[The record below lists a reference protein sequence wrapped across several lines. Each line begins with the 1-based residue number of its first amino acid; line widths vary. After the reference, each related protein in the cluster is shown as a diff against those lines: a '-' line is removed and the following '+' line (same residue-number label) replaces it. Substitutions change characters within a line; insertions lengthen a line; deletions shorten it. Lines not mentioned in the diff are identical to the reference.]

1 MKAVLTIM
9 AVVVGALTATSAAH
23 AQAACPP
30 GKVAVP
36 HARGGTVCIV
46 PSKSSGDC
54 VAPRFHA
61 GRPGRFQEP
70 VRLRSARTKPAQR
83 LS

>member
-30 GKVAVP
+30 GNVAVP
-36 HARGGTVCIV
+36 HARVVADKTKLAATVCAMVFRRGNPKVIE
-46 PSKSSGDC
+46 DD
-54 VAPRFHA
+54 A
-61 GRPGRFQEP
+61 GLTE
-70 VRLRSARTKPAQR
+70 AAIC
-83 LS
+83 

>member
-46 PSKSSGDC
+46 PSKSFGECAANS
-54 VAPRFHA
+54 
-61 GRPGRFQEP
+61 
-70 VRLRSARTKPAQR
+70 LRNGFPEGQSQSYCRRRWPN
-83 LS
+83 